1 LGIGPAAAGR
11 AGPGR
16 AGPSDA
22 APGRAAAG
30 QAAAGQA
37 AAGQVDAVKP
47 DAGKRASRGGRRRA
61 PGTKPPRPAL
71 GRGITAG
78 QVLARVTLLPPLL
91 VMAWLLP
98 GLPLLLAGQFTVG
111 LMLAT
116 SVPIAIALIVAV
128 FFFAPVP
135 WPHRRT
141 PWWTVAAVTAV
152 AVGFGVWQAAMHSQ
166 QVIVRRD
173 PATYLQ
179 FGYWIAQHGSL
190 PIPQLRSAFGGA
202 LPGLGFA
209 SLGFYQHGAAIVPQ
223 FMAGLPITLAAAFW
237 INGIQLA
244 VFVAPVIGAC
254 AVLTFGGFV
263 GRLCGPRWAPLG
275 ALALALSLPE
285 QYTSRSTFSE
295 PLAQI
300 LLFGGFCLVTD
311 AVLLAPRRR
320 AVAARGGAQTQ
331 VNAAAASGEISGAA
345 QMDEARS
352 AADAAASAGAD
363 VTQPIP
369 IVSGS
374 SSGRAAAAGTAAA
387 RNAAGA
393 AAVGAAQVRMRRSA
407 WLMAALGGLAFGLST
422 LVRIDGMSDILP
434 VILFC
439 GVIYAARRTVALPL
453 AAGLVLGAGY
463 GLADGYLLSRPYLNS
478 LSSLMRPLGY
488 AAAVFAALTVALVVV
503 SRWRRLPQLRRG
515 RWSWVPDI
523 ASVAVVLIM
532 LGFAIRPLFQTVRGE
547 TNPVTI
553 AFIAEV
559 QKLAQLPI
567 DPHRTYAEDSLYWVI
582 WYIGLPAVLLAT
594 FGAALLA
601 RRFLRGSALTWGLP
615 VMVIGWS
622 VVTTLWK
629 PGIVPDQPWASRRLV
644 PIVLPGLLLFAVW
657 TCAWLVRR
665 ARARGAGAAAQGAV
679 AACCAVAL
687 LLPTAVTTLGLGLGR
702 APQGGIRIVADGL
715 GLKRT
720 DTGEITVVGQLCRA
734 IGPRAAVVIVD
745 PLTADRFTEIVR
757 GMCGVPAAR
766 MNAPSPAALAQVT
779 AGIQRAGRR
788 PVLLAAQALQLT
800 SYGDSARRVVYRAT
814 RQDEHRLTQ
823 PPTTTWRILYQV
835 WMSVPGQQPLP

>member
-1 LGIGPAAAGR
+1 
-11 AGPGR
+11 
-16 AGPSDA
+16 
-22 APGRAAAG
+22 
-30 QAAAGQA
+30 
-37 AAGQVDAVKP
+37 
-47 DAGKRASRGGRRRA
+47 
-61 PGTKPPRPAL
+61 
-71 GRGITAG
+71 
-78 QVLARVTLLPPLL
+78 
-91 VMAWLLP
+91 MAWLLP
-98 GLPLLLAGQFTVG
+98 GLPLLLAGQFNVG

-128 FFFAPVP
+128 FVFVPAP

-141 PWWTVAAVTAV
+141 PWWTVAAVAAV

-202 LPGLGFA
+202 FPGLGFA

-275 ALALALSLPE
+275 ALALALTLPE

-311 AVLLAPRRR
+311 AILLAPRRR
-320 AVAARGGAQTQ
+320 AVAARGGGARTQ
-331 VNAAAASGEISGAA
+331 VNATAAGGAISGPV
-345 QMDEARS
+345 QMGEARS

-369 IVSGS
+369 KIRTSG
-374 SSGRAAAAGTAAA
+374 SGRAAAAGTAAA

-393 AAVGAAQVRMRRSA
+393 AAVGPVQVRMRRSA

-439 GVIYAARRTVALPL
+439 GIIYAARRTEALPL
-453 AAGLVLGAGY
+453 AAGLVLGAAY

-488 AAAVFAALTVALVVV
+488 AAAVFAVLTVALVVV
-503 SRWRRLPQLRRG
+503 SRRRLPQLRRG

-547 TNPVTI
+547 TNRVTI
-553 AFIAEV
+553 AFITEV

-622 VVTTLWK
+622 VVTTLWR

-644 PIVLPGLLLFAVW
+644 PIVLPGLVLFAVW

-687 LLPTAVTTLGLGLGR
+687 LLPAAVTTLGLGLGR
-702 APQGGIRIVADGL
+702 APQGGVRIVADGL
-715 GLKRT
+715 GFKRT
-720 DTGEITVVGQLCRA
+720 DTGEITVVSQLCRA
-734 IGPRAAVVIVD
+734 IGPRGAVVIVD
-745 PLTADRFTEIVR
+745 PLTADRFTQIVR
-757 GMCGVPAAR
+757 GMCGVPAAW
-766 MNAPSPAALAQVT
+766 MNAPAPAAVAQVT

-788 PVLLAAQALQLT
+788 PVLLAAEAAAAGALRRQRAAGGVPRDPPGRAPAHSAPDDHVADPL
-800 SYGDSARRVVYRAT
+800 SGMDVRAGPAASCHDQGILARRGYSDAAASR
-814 RQDEHRLTQ
+814 
-823 PPTTTWRILYQV
+823 
-835 WMSVPGQQPLP
+835 